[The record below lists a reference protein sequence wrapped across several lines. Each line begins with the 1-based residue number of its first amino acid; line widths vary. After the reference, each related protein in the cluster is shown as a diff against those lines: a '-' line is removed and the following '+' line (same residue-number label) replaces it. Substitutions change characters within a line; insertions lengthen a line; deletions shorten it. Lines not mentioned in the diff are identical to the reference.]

1 MKINKQQLDPEL
13 RKFYGPMKFAAGL
26 LGRAW
31 TVRMLNRLGNL
42 TKGAKIKG
50 LNCAEQWIPG
60 TAGGPDIRV
69 RMFGPANAT
78 GKLPGMLYIHG
89 GGYITGSPESFLEV
103 IHRFIA
109 TKPCIIV
116 SPAYRRA
123 LDAPYPAAFD
133 DCYATLLW
141 MKANAE
147 TLGMIAD
154 KFIVAGHSAGGGL
167 TAAVSLKATDTQ
179 DVAIAF
185 QMPIYPMIDDRQNSA
200 SATDN
205 NAPVWNAKTNKFG
218 WKAYLKGLDAQQVP
232 IPAYAAA
239 ARATDYSKL
248 PPTITFVGDL
258 EPFKD
263 ETLAYVQQLQ
273 QAHVPVEFQLF
284 KGCFHAFEMVAPK
297 AKISQSA
304 WAFLLGAYGE
314 YWERY
319 FGERS

>member
-69 RMFGPANAT
+69 RIFGPANAT

-167 TAAVSLKATDTQ
+167 TAAQFNTAHHVAETIAGQLVVDQALATLLALMAVVQGHLEGGSGD
-179 DVAIAF
+179 
-185 QMPIYPMIDDRQNSA
+185 A
-200 SATDN
+200 SEHLAHMR
-205 NAPVWNAKTNKFG
+205 
-218 WKAYLKGLDAQQVP
+218 
-232 IPAYAAA
+232 
-239 ARATDYSKL
+239 ARK
-248 PPTITFVGDL
+248 
-258 EPFKD
+258 
-263 ETLAYVQQLQ
+263 
-273 QAHVPVEFQLF
+273 
-284 KGCFHAFEMVAPK
+284 
-297 AKISQSA
+297 
-304 WAFLLGAYGE
+304 
-314 YWERY
+314 
-319 FGERS
+319 

>member
-69 RMFGPANAT
+69 RIFGPANAT

-133 DCYATLLW
+133 DCYSTLLW

-185 QMPIYPMIDDRQNSA
+185 QMPIYPMIDDRQNTA
-200 SATDN
+200 STVDN

-218 WKAYLKGLDAQQVP
+218 WKAYLQDLNAQHVP

-239 ARATDYSKL
+239 ARDGLFEASAHHYL
-248 PPTITFVGDL
+248 CRRLG
-258 EPFKD
+258 
-263 ETLAYVQQLQ
+263 TLQ
-273 QAHVPVEFQLF
+273 
-284 KGCFHAFEMVAPK
+284 G
-297 AKISQSA
+297 
-304 WAFLLGAYGE
+304 
-314 YWERY
+314 
-319 FGERS
+319 